1 MEKTIREKISNRI
14 IIIGII
20 MGILSCAVF
29 YVLFVPRMEQN
40 AIERA
45 ENTNTEVISQVDTLV
60 SFVQDYTENLALS
73 VAQNQEILRY
83 FSDPEEQNRNI
94 ASLNLN
100 NLISYEGS
108 IRCVMISS
116 QNVPVLDSLNE
127 VAEEDRELLESSWYK
142 ELENAAYGRGVSGV
156 YKVKINNVEKY
167 TAAYLKNFYHANQKY
182 TYIVFMELNDLM
194 RTFRILTNHTFDYA
208 ELLDGNGNVIC
219 SQGDDRWQEK
229 AHENIKENQQSISE
243 KGNDGIQFIDTSLT
257 SKWQVASYVAGR
269 TIFMTFSYYIIGAMV
284 VLCLFVLVTLAVLS
298 KVIGKII
305 KPISTLSVGMKE
317 VAKGNL
323 DCRIEVIPDDEI
335 GLLSR
340 SFNKMAE
347 ELKDSLEVIAR
358 KEKEEQ
364 QTRFSLLISQIDPHF
379 IYNTINSINYLA
391 RKERCKDII
400 KVNSALIFILQDRLR
415 INNIQFTD
423 TIENEKKV
431 IEQYIVIER
440 YMYDGELELVWDI
453 EEGLSQEQ
461 IPKNMIQPLVENALF
476 HGLIDEESGE
486 LNGKIIINISK
497 RDGEIIVKVT
507 DNGMGMDEKQLEKV
521 RRELYGEAE
530 RGKRIGLSN
539 IRKRLEYLYGSTE
552 SIKIESKKGKGTCIM
567 LIFKSRYFV

>member
-14 IIIGII
+14 IVIGIA
-20 MGILSCAVF
+20 MGVLSCVVF
-29 YVLFVPRMEQN
+29 YALFVPGLEQD

-73 VAQNQEILRY
+73 VAQNEEILRY

-116 QNVPVLDSLNE
+116 QNVPALDSLSE
-127 VAEEDRELLESSWYK
+127 VDEADRELIETSWYK
-142 ELENAAYGRGVSGV
+142 NLEKAEYGRGVSGV
-156 YKVKINNVEKY
+156 YKVTINNAEKY
-167 TAAYLKNFYHANQKY
+167 TAAYLKNFYHGNQKY
-182 TYIVFMELNDLM
+182 TYVVFMELNDLI
-194 RTFRILTNHTFDYA
+194 RTFRVLTDHTLDYA
-208 ELLDGNGNVIC
+208 ELVDGNGDVIC
-219 SQGDDRWQEK
+219 SQGNERWQEK
-229 AHENIKENQQSISE
+229 AHENVEGNQQIVSE
-243 KGNDGIQFIDTSLT
+243 KGNNGIQFIDTSLT
-257 SKWQVASYVAGR
+257 SKWQVASYVADR
-269 TIFMTFSYYIIGAMV
+269 TIFMTFAYYIIGAMV

-305 KPISTLSVGMKE
+305 EPISILSAGMKE

-323 DCRIEVIPDDEI
+323 DCRIEEIPDDEI
-335 GLLSR
+335 GLLSD

-347 ELKDSLEVIAR
+347 ELKDSLDVIAR

-391 RKERCKDII
+391 RRERCKDII

-415 INNIQFTD
+415 INNIEFTD

-440 YMYDGELELVWDI
+440 YMYDGNLELIWEI

-461 IPKNMIQPLVENALF
+461 IPKNMLQPLVENALF

-486 LNGKIIINISK
+486 LNGKIVIHISK
-497 RDGEIIVKVT
+497 KEEEIIAKVE
-507 DNGMGMDEKQLEKV
+507 DNGMGMDEEQLRKV

-530 RGKRIGLSN
+530 RGKSIGLSN

-552 SIKIESKKGKGTCIM
+552 SIKIESEKGKGTCIT
-567 LIFKSRYFV
+567 LIFKSRYFI